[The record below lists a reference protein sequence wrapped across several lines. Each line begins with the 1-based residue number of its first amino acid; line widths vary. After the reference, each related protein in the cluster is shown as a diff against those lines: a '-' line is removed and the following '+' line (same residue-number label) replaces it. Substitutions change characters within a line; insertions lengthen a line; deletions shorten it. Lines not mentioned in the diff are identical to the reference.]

1 MVLFLI
7 SKCSCVLNNFRHCF
21 HAKTFK
27 ILLTILFNKCWLC
40 LSNLLVKV
48 TAIYVKYLLRFL
60 PYFFIISL
68 FLIDAYYY
76 VSSMLQSSY
85 LYVGFVN
92 ACVYILTEI
101 PIRLSN
107 FFYTNSFIF
116 GEVNVDVE
124 KTMQSNLVICN
135 NLINRLKCYLLSIL
149 NLKVSFQLLQTD
161 ITPEKECSN
170 NSCFSLA
177 LFIFSIMF
185 VRVLLKN
192 KHERVKAFFGYII
205 F

>member
-21 HAKTFK
+21 HARTFK

-48 TAIYVKYLLRFL
+48 TIIYVKYLLRFL
-60 PYFFIISL
+60 IISL

-76 VSSMLQSSY
+76 VLSMLQSWY
-85 LYVGFVN
+85 LYVSFVN
-92 ACVYILTEI
+92 ACAYILTEI

-116 GEVNVDVE
+116 AEVNVDVE

-149 NLKVSFQLLQTD
+149 NLQVSFQLLQTD
-161 ITPEKECSN
+161 ITPEKECGN

-185 VRVLLKN
+185 VRVS
-192 KHERVKAFFGYII
+192 
-205 F
+205 